1 MDTQTRR
8 AIVGPGTA
16 RPPPG
21 PGTKPGDG
29 PQAQQTKDGRELTL
43 PSIGIN
49 HEKRIVMT
57 IQTAATPSISPLD
70 PWCDVTVHVTFK
82 TIDPITST
90 EIVVDPYPADDDC
103 LLHLLDAAI
112 TRLQA
117 YREALIEAEEEDR
130 GPLPAPTLPVPW
142 HAWGR

>member
-1 MDTQTRR
+1 
-8 AIVGPGTA
+8 
-16 RPPPG
+16 
-21 PGTKPGDG
+21 
-29 PQAQQTKDGRELTL
+29 
-43 PSIGIN
+43 
-49 HEKRIVMT
+49 MT

-70 PWCDVTVHVTFK
+70 PWRDITVHVTFK

-90 EIVVDPYPADDDC
+90 EIVVDPYPDDDC

-130 GPLPAPTLPVPW
+130 GPLPTPTLPVPW